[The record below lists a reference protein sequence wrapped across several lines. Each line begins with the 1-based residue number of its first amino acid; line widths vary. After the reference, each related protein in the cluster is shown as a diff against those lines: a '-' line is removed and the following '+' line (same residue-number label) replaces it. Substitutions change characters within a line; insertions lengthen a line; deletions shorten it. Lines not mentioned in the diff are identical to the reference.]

1 MYCSIDLNYCLR
13 NNYCPNGLDLI
24 IINLFLTPPANGLHL
39 SLFPAKKCSPVQLPR
54 ESAGEQTP
62 RPFSKGLVFDE
73 SIQLTHYATV
83 TVYRCPDRMCGKPC
97 VTLRAFKMHAK
108 CVHKGIELTPVIQE
122 AKANFIC
129 KVRN

>member
-1 MYCSIDLNYCLR
+1 MHFDR
-13 NNYCPNGLDLI
+13 FGL
-24 IINLFLTPPANGLHL
+24 A
-39 SLFPAKKCSPVQLPR
+39 
-54 ESAGEQTP
+54 
-62 RPFSKGLVFDE
+62 FDYPDNW
-73 SIQLTHYATV
+73 SVDTADADGHYATV